1 MRLHA
6 FVLSPALAL
15 PHKLRTAA
23 ADSRYTQSMSRAD
36 PLIPAANES
45 LPRAPGEPD
54 VLELAAPAPGVALW
68 LCQLDRVSADLAA
81 LSASLSAQ
89 EQARAERFG
98 TPALRRRWM
107 AGRAT
112 LRSLLG
118 RVLGLDPSAVLL
130 RRGVRGRP
138 QLDGDYAVDFNVS
151 HTGDTGLIAIAAG
164 TQDGTRIG
172 IDVER
177 EERRVNADGLARKFL
192 TERERAEI
200 APLGTDLRRQ
210 RFLRLWTCKEAMSKA
225 TGDALSAPFR
235 HMDVT
240 LGGGPRLVA
249 GPAPYAPARWQLVAA
264 ATPPDLIATLAIW
277 RQP

>member
-1 MRLHA
+1 
-6 FVLSPALAL
+6 VLNMLA
-15 PHKLRTAA
+15 
-23 ADSRYTQSMSRAD
+23 
-36 PLIPAANES
+36 
-45 LPRAPGEPD
+45 
-54 VLELAAPAPGVALW
+54 LAAPAPGVGLW
-68 LCQLDRVSADLAA
+68 LCHLDRVSADVAA
-81 LSASLSAQ
+81 LSASLSTQ
-89 EQARAERFG
+89 ERARAERFG
-98 TPALRRRWM
+98 TALLRRHWI

-118 RVLGLDPSAVLL
+118 RALGLDPSAVRL

-138 QLDGDYAVDFNVS
+138 ELDGDYAVDFNVS
-151 HTGDTGLIAIAAG
+151 HTGDTAL
-164 TQDGTRIG
+164 IG

-177 EERRVNADGLARKFL
+177 GERRVNADGLARKFL

-200 APLGTDLRRQ
+200 APLAADVRRQ

-240 LGGGPRLVA
+240 LDGGPRLVA
-249 GPAPYAPARWQLVAA
+249 GPAPYAPAAWQLVAA

-277 RQP
+277 RQPQQKRAT

>member
-1 MRLHA
+1 
-6 FVLSPALAL
+6 
-15 PHKLRTAA
+15 
-23 ADSRYTQSMSRAD
+23 MSDAD

-45 LPRAPGEPD
+45 LPRAPGESD

-68 LCQLDRVSADLAA
+68 LCHLDRVCADVAG

-89 EQARAERFG
+89 ERARAERFG
-98 TPALRRRWM
+98 TALLRRRWI

-118 RVLGLDPSAVLL
+118 QALRLDPSAVRL

-138 QLDGDYAVDFNVS
+138 ELDGNYAVDFNVS
-151 HTGDTGLIAIAAG
+151 HTGDTALIAIASD

-172 IDVER
+172 IDMER
-177 EERRVNADGLARKFL
+177 EERRVNADGLARKFM

-200 APLGTDLRRQ
+200 APLASYLRRQ
-210 RFLRLWTCKEAMSKA
+210 RFLWLWTCKEAMSKA

-240 LGGGPRLVA
+240 LDGGPRLVA

-264 ATPPDLIATLAIW
+264 AAPPDLIATLAIW